1 MALTDI
7 DFSEGEGQDF
17 LVEVPL
23 GLLNAPDDILIEAGS
38 IGFPVLET
46 PEVTAGGDG
55 DIFII
60 ND

>member
-7 DFSEGEGQDF
+7 DFSEGDKQGF
-17 LVEVPL
+17 LVEVDLGTLSSPVDVLSEPGSVMYPL
-23 GLLNAPDDILIEAGS
+23 
-38 IGFPVLET
+38 V
-46 PEVTAGGDG
+46 EVDGATSEG